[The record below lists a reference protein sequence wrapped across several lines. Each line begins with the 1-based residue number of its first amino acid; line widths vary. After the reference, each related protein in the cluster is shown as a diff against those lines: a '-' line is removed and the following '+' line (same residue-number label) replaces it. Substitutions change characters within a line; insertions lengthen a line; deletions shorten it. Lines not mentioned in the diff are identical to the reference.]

1 MNRFIQKTL
10 EKVDKLQNPELVRIL
25 KSVASEYQHY
35 DMIFDS
41 IGDGII
47 VVDTKFF
54 VQTINKAAKRFLS
67 ISSKGVLNDVVWN
80 FINESNLSN
89 FIQNS
94 LLNQDNVSDRE
105 FLVTTPR
112 GKRILSFSIMP
123 MVSHKKIQGT
133 IIYIQ
138 DVTEAKEL
146 AVKLNR
152 AERLASLTNLTANV
166 AHEIKNPLAAIS
178 IHIQLM
184 QKALANNRCTREL
197 IEKYLS
203 IIDDEIHRLNQTIV
217 DFLFSVKPLHLEQKS
232 DSINSVINEIFA
244 LVGEELKA
252 KHIQYKFDYNEE
264 LPLLFIDSKLIKQ
277 ALLNVIN
284 NAIAAMSTTQNPFLL
299 VKTYIENNFVV
310 VLIQD
315 NGCGIPDSLLNKIFE
330 PYYTTKE
337 DGSGIGLTV
346 VYKIVQEHQGE
357 LQLDSIEG
365 KGTTFYIKL
374 PIKNPQKFLSQ
385 LSS

>member
-138 DVTEAKEL
+138 DVT
-146 AVKLNR
+146 
-152 AERLASLTNLTANV
+152 ANV

-284 NAIAAMSTTQNPFLL
+284 NAIAAMSTTQTPFLL